1 MYIPKHFSNENVAFA
16 QDLIAEN
23 GFGLLMS
30 PVGSQTGVP
39 ELSHIPMIVVD
50 DGTENGCIIGH
61 VAKAN
66 PHWKSFDGK
75 ALALAI
81 FSGPHAYIS
90 PNWYANEASVPTWNY
105 AAVHVHG
112 TPQAVSDDVRAEEI
126 LRLLVATF
134 EDDLTGNWSM
144 DQLPKGHLGRQLK
157 GIVAFEMPI
166 IRYEIK
172 VKMSQ
177 NRGADDIAGA
187 ISALKSSDRQAD
199 QATANMMQG
208 LSAGAEK

>member
-1 MYIPKHFSNENVAFA
+1 MYIPKHFSNDDMVFA
-16 QDLIAEN
+16 RELIAEN
-23 GFGLLMS
+23 AFGLLMS
-30 PVGSQTGVP
+30 PNGSQDGTP

-50 DGTENGCIIGH
+50 DGTENGCILGH

-75 ALALAI
+75 SPARAI

-90 PNWYANEASVPTWNY
+90 PNWYANEALVPTWNY

-112 TPQAVSDDVRAEEI
+112 KPQAIHDDVRAEEI

-134 EDDLTGNWSM
+134 EHDGTGNWSM
-144 DQLPKGHLGRQLK
+144 DQLPEGHIGRQLK
-157 GIVAFEMPI
+157 GIVSFEMPI
-166 IRYEIK
+166 THCEVK

-187 ISALKSSDRQAD
+187 ISALKSSDRQTD
-199 QATANMMQG
+199 QATANMMQS
-208 LSAGAEK
+208 LSADTKK